1 MSEAR
6 SNSWHGGKTT
16 PTFAANDHREVTEQA
31 RPIREDLSA
40 TGCVSERSTEAD
52 AGGVKLPFPRQY
64 RMEPKTPWGA
74 HAAKVAIAGRERT
87 RYGYTQFD
95 WVAEV
100 GQTHRASRTPGG
112 RKACW

>member
-6 SNSWHGGKTT
+6 SIL
-16 PTFAANDHREVTEQA
+16 QA
-31 RPIREDLSA
+31 RWEDNAHARCKRSSRGDRTSEADPRRPL
-40 TGCVSERSTEAD
+40 GNRLCPERSTEAD